1 MLLFAVTGITLNH
14 AADISSRPIVVNL
27 EYTLADAQLNAAQS
41 LQGETV
47 ALPDTIRL
55 WLQQQH
61 GLFIS
66 PNKTGSVED
75 GEYYQTLA
83 SPGKDAW
90 LAIDLETGVLNYEST
105 DRGWV
110 SYFNDLHKGR
120 DTGAVW
126 RWFIDVFSI
135 ACVIFCLS
143 GLLLLIKQTRTRPST
158 WPWVGLGAIIPAM
171 LIILFV
177 H

>member
-83 SPGKDAW
+83 SPGKDVW